1 MNCIEHISNIV
12 KIEAYPLSDIS
23 VSMPYTI
30 SLRVP
35 ASAVTITGT
44 PVGVLLKQDDSAEAN
59 CALVRDDGGSLFSN
73 SLSWQADGT
82 GQGVLQQISDLV
94 AGSYHYIIYTYDGTR
109 KLLYNWCGLG
119 KTIYENR
126 MTGGDESLSVSFSI
140 KSRFPILTI
149 L

>member
-12 KIEAYPLSDIS
+12 RIETYPLGDIS
-23 VSMPYTI
+23 VSIPYTI
-30 SLRVP
+30 SPKVP

-44 PVGVLLKQDDSAEAN
+44 PVAVLLKQDDSAEAN
-59 CALVRDDGGSLFSN
+59 CALVRDAGGPLFSN
-73 SLSWQADGT
+73 SLSWQADGDS
-82 GQGVLQQISDLV
+82 QGVLQQINDLT

-119 KTIYENR
+119 KATYENR

-140 KSRFPILTI
+140 KSRYPILTI